1 MGISFVITTILY
13 AFFQLRIPMT
23 RNLLSLGIERVQLGK
38 LENVRSVTLWKRRRR
53 KEQVDGTSNDIRDYA
68 SWQGESIY
76 VNTI

>member
-1 MGISFVITTILY
+1 
-13 AFFQLRIPMT
+13 MT